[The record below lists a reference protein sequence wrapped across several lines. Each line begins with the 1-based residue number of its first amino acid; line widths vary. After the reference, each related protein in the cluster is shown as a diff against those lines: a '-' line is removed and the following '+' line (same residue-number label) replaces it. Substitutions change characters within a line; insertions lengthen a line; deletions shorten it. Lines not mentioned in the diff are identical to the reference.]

1 MLRKDTRLDAFS
13 VFSRFICILN
23 IIRCRLFSHEPSNF
37 ILFFVLA
44 FSLQQIRNP
53 SYMTKKWTKR
63 LLHKINSK
71 ALTFFCIFRFNG
83 FERTSS
89 ATFWIISR
97 KTERARVI
105 PTYVFEQFL

>member
-1 MLRKDTRLDAFS
+1 MHSEYHTMQTVQPRAQQLYSFFR
-13 VFSRFICILN
+13 SRFQ
-23 IIRCRLFSHEPSNF
+23 F
-37 ILFFVLA
+37 A
-44 FSLQQIRNP
+44 A
-53 SYMTKKWTKR
+53 
-63 LLHKINSK
+63 NSK
-71 ALTFFCIFRFNG
+71 SVLNDKKMDKALIAQNKQQSTHFFCIFRFNG